1 MKCELCDRTARMY
14 CESDQA
20 SLCWD
25 CDEKV
30 HRANFLVAKHSR
42 SLLCHVCQSVTPW
55 KASGAKLG
63 PTVSVCEACVASAQ
77 CKARD
82 GGVVRRENQSEG
94 IDVGV
99 GGGDVNDDLDDYDD
113 IDGDDYDDED
123 EEDADDEDDDDD
135 EEEEEEIDVDEEDD
149 DENQVVPWSGESQ
162 LPPPVS
168 CSSSNSSGSEEEVS
182 LKRRRDFSDLY
193 SDEDEICC
201 SSSHIGSRV
210 TTNEEANTSMSSYKP
225 LKQPRITTAATEP
238 VDDDDG
244 QTDSRSTAII
254 NSLNRLQKQMI
265 TNDDGGDQASATVLA
280 ICRLSKDDSR

>member
-1 MKCELCDRTARMY
+1 MKKCELCDRTARMY

-82 GGVVRRENQSEG
+82 GGVVRRENQSER
-94 IDVGV
+94 IDV
-99 GGGDVNDDLDDYDD
+99 GGGDVNEDLDDYDD
-113 IDGDDYDDED
+113 NDGDDYDDDED
-123 EEDADDEDDDDD
+123 EVDEDDDD
-135 EEEEEEIDVDEEDD
+135 EEEEEEDDD

-162 LPPPVS
+162 SPPPVS

-182 LKRRRDFSDLY
+182 FKRRRDFSDLY
-193 SDEDEICC
+193 SDEDEIGC

-225 LKQPRITTAATEP
+225 LKQPRITTTVSEP
-238 VDDDDG
+238 VNDDDG

-265 TNDDGGDQASATVLA
+265 TNDDGGSDQASATVLA

>member
-1 MKCELCDRTARMY
+1 MKKCELCDRTARMY

-42 SLLCHVCQSVTPW
+42 SLLCHICQSVTPW

-63 PTVSVCEACVASAQ
+63 PTISVCEVCVASAQ

-82 GGVVRRENQSEG
+82 GGVVRRENQSER
-94 IDVGV
+94 IDVD
-99 GGGDVNDDLDDYDD
+99 GGDMNEDLDDYDD
-113 IDGDDYDDED
+113 IDGDDDEY
-123 EEDADDEDDDDD
+123 EDDDDD
-135 EEEEEEIDVDEEDD
+135 DDEEEEEEEEEEIDVDEEDD

-182 LKRRRDFSDLY
+182 LKRRREFSDLY
-193 SDEDEICC
+193 SDEDEIGC

-210 TTNEEANTSMSSYKP
+210 TTNEETNTSMSSYKP
-225 LKQPRITTAATEP
+225 LKKPRITTTASEL

-244 QTDSRSTAII
+244 QTDSRPTAII
-254 NSLNRLQKQMI
+254 NSLNRLQKQII
-265 TNDDGGDQASATVLA
+265 TNDDGGDHASATVLA

>member
-1 MKCELCDRTARMY
+1 MKKCELCDRTARMY

-42 SLLCHVCQSVTPW
+42 SLLCHVCQSVTQW

-82 GGVVRRENQSEG
+82 GGVVRRENQSER
-94 IDVGV
+94 IDV
-99 GGGDVNDDLDDYDD
+99 GGGDVNEDLDDYDD
-113 IDGDDYDDED
+113 NDVDYEDEDDE
-123 EEDADDEDDDDD
+123 EDDDD
-135 EEEEEEIDVDEEDD
+135 EEEEEDDD

-162 LPPPVS
+162 SPPPVS

-193 SDEDEICC
+193 SDEDEIGC

-210 TTNEEANTSMSSYKP
+210 TTNEKANTSMSSYKP
-225 LKQPRITTAATEP
+225 LKQPRLTTTAASEP
-238 VDDDDG
+238 VDDDDDG
-244 QTDSRSTAII
+244 QADSRSTDII

-265 TNDDGGDQASATVLA
+265 TNDDGGGDQASATVLA